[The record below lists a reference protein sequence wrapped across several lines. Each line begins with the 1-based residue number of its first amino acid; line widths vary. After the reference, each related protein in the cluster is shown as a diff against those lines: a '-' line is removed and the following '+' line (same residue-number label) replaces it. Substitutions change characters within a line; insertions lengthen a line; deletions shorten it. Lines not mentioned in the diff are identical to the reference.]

1 MNFTVKLLHM
11 KMHTSYY
18 YQTANL
24 RIYPSTGQVQ
34 RQLEE
39 IRLGPINMQ
48 VLITLLDRHGQV
60 VSRNE
65 LFELVWKNQ
74 IVSDDTLTRCISDLR
89 SLLGHHQ
96 SYAPLIQ
103 TLPKRGYRWL
113 PEVQVMQEA
122 QEDNDNNTAI
132 VDTPVEQPLSE
143 VASESNIA
151 MPFTRSESRP
161 TASGKRFSWR
171 SAMRWGGLSLLLLL
185 AMTYT
190 AIWMARTTTQTHYV
204 SIALLPSQ
212 VSSANFESIGSEL
225 DHHLKQQIL
234 ASKHLRYLS
243 QRAINKQSLADI
255 AVISHHF
262 GAKWIIESQITQQNQ
277 FFRVSLSLVDSR
289 SSLVLYEKARNFR
302 NTQNQT
308 IDVEQ
313 REEIEAFSK
322 EFVLQAEEMLKD
334 N

>member
-1 MNFTVKLLHM
+1 M
-11 KMHTSYY
+11 KMHTPYH

-24 RIYPSTGQVQ
+24 RIFPSTGQVQ

-74 IVSDDTLTRCISDLR
+74 VVSDDTLTRCISDLR
-89 SLLGHHQ
+89 TLLGHHQ
-96 SYAPLIQ
+96 TNVPLIQ

-113 PEVQVMQEA
+113 PEVHVVHETTKA
-122 QEDNDNNTAI
+122 LTPSPSNPNDAATTIEEKLAEELLPK
-132 VDTPVEQPLSE
+132 VTSK
-143 VASESNIA
+143 SNIA
-151 MPFTRSESRP
+151 RPISTSEMLP
-161 TASGKRFSWR
+161 TVNMKRFSWQ
-171 SAMRWGGLSLLLLL
+171 SALYWGGLSLVLLLV
-185 AMTYT
+185 MTYT
-190 AIWMARTTTQTHYV
+190 SIWIARNTTQTHYV

-212 VSSANFESIGSEL
+212 ASSSDFESLGSEI
-225 DHHLKQQIL
+225 DHNLKQQIL

-243 QRAINKQSLADI
+243 QRVINSQSLADI
-255 AVISHHF
+255 ADISHRV
-262 GAKWIIESQITQQNQ
+262 GTKWIIESQITQQNQ
-277 FFRVSLSLVDSR
+277 FLRISFSVVDSR

-302 NTQNQT
+302 STQNQT
-308 IDVEQ
+308 IDPEQ
-313 REEIEAFSK
+313 REEIEAFSQ
-322 EFVLQAEEMLKD
+322 EFALQAEAILKP